1 MGSLLGMEAFRY
13 IAVLFFLAGGAVL
26 VMSATTLVRERR
38 LLGRRLR
45 APEAPERP
53 AESEPSQKILLEDNF
68 LSRFEEFVTPTKESD
83 LAIIR
88 KRLVRAGYRLPSA
101 VRVFYA
107 AKAAL
112 SLALTIVA
120 AILLAIFG
128 ATLPFPAMVAAVI
141 VPALLGFLLPS
152 FWIERQTQRRREAA
166 ELGFPD
172 VLDMLLVCVEA
183 GNSLDQACR
192 RVAKEIADVQVVLAE
207 EFGIINDELRA
218 GKQRSEVFSDFA
230 DRLNVPDLRAF
241 ATILK
246 HSEEFG
252 VSIGDTLRVYASEMR
267 YKRVM
272 RAEEKANLMPVKIAM
287 GSILFTVP
295 PTMLVMA
302 APSLI
307 MMLRAFSNL
316 AGGGH

>member
-1 MGSLLGMEAFRY
+1 MTQLLGLEWFR
-13 IAVLFFLAGGAVL
+13 IFAVIVFMIGGAVL
-26 VMSATTLVRERR
+26 VMGGTSLVRERR

-45 APEAPERP
+45 APQVTDAPVRSDP
-53 AESEPSQKILLEDNF
+53 AHKILLEDNF
-68 LSRFEEFVTPTKESD
+68 LSRFEDFVTPTKEQD
-83 LAIIR
+83 LVVIR
-88 KRLVRAGYRLPSA
+88 QRLIRAGYRLPSA

-112 SLALTIVA
+112 SLGFSVVA

-128 ATLPFPAMVAAVI
+128 ATLPFPAMLAAVI

-152 FWIERQTQRRREAA
+152 FWIERQTQRRREEA

-192 RVAKEIADVQVVLAE
+192 RVAKEIAGVQQVLAE

-218 GKQRSEVFSDFA
+218 GKQRSQVFADFA

-307 MMLRAFSNL
+307 MMLRAFAGL
-316 AGGGH
+316 AAGGH